1 MTYWPSIFALRR
13 QSEGGHTPSSAV
25 LEEALLRV
33 LGASVLS
40 AMPNVRGAAHSLESR
55 PMWLKEE
62 HKLQAEDRAEQGL
75 SCGLALYTLGNKNFD
90 QSLVITPISLR

>member
-1 MTYWPSIFALRR
+1 MTYWPSIFALRKQR
-13 QSEGGHTPSSAV
+13 GGHKPSSAV
-25 LEEALLRV
+25 LEEALLQV
-33 LGASVLS
+33 LGASPLS

-75 SCGLALYTLGNKNFD
+75 SCGLALYTLGN
-90 QSLVITPISLR
+90 QSVVITPVSLR